1 MVRQIAFFSLL
12 VLAAGLLT
20 FFPIE
25 KTQAAFHTAEERA
38 YFKQW
43 TTVMPPVDTNLIFPP
58 SSACFGC
65 HGFDSMGL
73 ASVDYL
79 GNDVNVFDDWRT
91 TMMANSA
98 KDPFWRAKVSHEV
111 LVNPDHQE
119 EIETKCTTCHAPM
132 GHYTEILR
140 GAAHYGMDDLLADT
154 IGLDGVSCG
163 ACHMISQENLGE
175 QFSGLITFDTNR
187 VLYGPYQIPFAP
199 PMQQFVGYD
208 PIYSPHINDA
218 GICAGCHSLINTT
231 LDLDGQPTGQTFVE
245 QATYHEWLN
254 SSYEVD
260 DVSCQDCHM
269 PQLEEP
275 IVISSNYSFLTGR
288 APFGLHELV
297 GANTAMLKLMRDNK
311 EQLDIDAADAHFEET
326 IQKTEQMLK
335 VQSLDLELS
344 LTQNLND
351 TAYFEVFLRNK
362 AGHKFPSG
370 YPSRRAFIEFLVVT
384 DANDTLFHSGKLQSD
399 WEVVG
404 LDPEKEPHYDII
416 QSDDQVQIYEVVVGD
431 VNGDFTTVLERGA
444 TYLKDN
450 RLPPLGF
457 TTAHS
462 TYDTAVIAGAALQ
475 DPDFNRE
482 GGLEGSGTDRVRY
495 HIPLNGYAGQVQ
507 VLAQVHYQSLPP
519 RWMAPML
526 AEQTPEIDA
535 FRAMFEEADLSTVI
549 VQTAVLEDLFVE
561 GVNALADR
569 PIESG
574 SFQLFPNPVQ
584 AGQFI
589 HLKQVDT
596 DLQVQAIRIWDT
608 AGRLLHSQ
616 ADLLPVRVEGAGVYV
631 VEVRTP
637 VGVWVEKVLVY

>member
-1 MVRQIAFFSLL
+1 
-12 VLAAGLLT
+12 
-20 FFPIE
+20 
-25 KTQAAFHTAEERA
+25 
-38 YFKQW
+38 
-43 TTVMPPVDTNLIFPP
+43 
-58 SSACFGC
+58 
-65 HGFDSMGL
+65 
-73 ASVDYL
+73 
-79 GNDVNVFDDWRT
+79 
-91 TMMANSA
+91 
-98 KDPFWRAKVSHEV
+98 
-111 LVNPDHQE
+111 
-119 EIETKCTTCHAPM
+119 
-132 GHYTEILR
+132 
-140 GAAHYGMDDLLADT
+140 
-154 IGLDGVSCG
+154 
-163 ACHMISQENLGE
+163 
-175 QFSGLITFDTNR
+175 
-187 VLYGPYQIPFAP
+187 
-199 PMQQFVGYD
+199 
-208 PIYSPHINDA
+208 
-218 GICAGCHSLINTT
+218 
-231 LDLDGQPTGQTFVE
+231 
-245 QATYHEWLN
+245 
-254 SSYEVD
+254 
-260 DVSCQDCHM
+260 
-269 PQLEEP
+269 
-275 IVISSNYSFLTGR
+275 
-288 APFGLHELV
+288 
-297 GANTAMLKLMRDNK
+297 
-311 EQLDIDAADAHFEET
+311 
-326 IQKTEQMLK
+326 
-335 VQSLDLELS
+335 
-344 LTQNLND
+344 
-351 TAYFEVFLRNK
+351 LRNK

-370 YPSRRAFIEFLVVT
+370 YPSRRAVIEFLAVT
-384 DANDTLFHSGKLQSD
+384 EANDTLFHSGKLQSD

-404 LDPEKEPHYDII
+404 LDPEKEPHYDVI
-416 QSDDQVQIYEVVVGD
+416 QSDDQVQIYEVVIGD

-462 TYDTAVIAGAALQ
+462 TYDTSVIAGAALQ
-475 DPDFNRE
+475 DPDFNVE

-549 VQTAVLEDLFVE
+549 VQTAVLEDLFLE

-589 HLKQVDT
+589 HLKQVDK